1 MQHSPVS
8 NLSLLL
14 RLLKLA
20 RPHIGW
26 MALGVLLALI
36 TALANIGL
44 LAVSGWFL
52 ASMAAAGMAGV
63 TMNYFTPA
71 GVIRF
76 LAIVRTAGRYGE
88 RLVTHNATLK
98 LLAELRVWFYRKL
111 EPLAPAHLQR
121 YHSGDLLSRIQAD
134 IDQLD
139 NLYLRLLVPML
150 VALLAVPLVL
160 YIISRYDSNLAL
172 LTLTGLLSVAL
183 LIPLWSG
190 WRSQLPGQRQ
200 VERAAALRS
209 AQLDAVQGMR
219 ELLIYGA
226 EQRHTE
232 HCQRLSDQLIAAQRQ
247 RDRIAASSEALSLLM
262 VNLTVIASLWLL
274 IPQVASGGRPPAELA
289 MLALLI
295 LASFEVVLPMP
306 AALEQLSSSL
316 AAARRL
322 FSLADQPPARP
333 EPTHPANLP
342 ATCSIDIR
350 QLSFQ
355 YPDQLTPALQQLNLH
370 IQQGENIA
378 LIGPSGSGKTTLTS
392 LLLGFWRSDNG
403 QIQLGGTD
411 INQLDSD
418 TLRSQIAVV
427 SQHPHLFAATVAD
440 NLRLARPD
448 ATDAMLDEACEQ
460 AGLLEF
466 IQSLPDG
473 YQSWLGETG
482 QGLSGGQARRLAI
495 AQALLKP
502 APILILDEPTE
513 GLDPITEQAVIKAL
527 QPLLAERTVIMISH
541 RPAMLQAMDRIYL
554 FSQGQL
560 RDQGDHHSLL
570 ASNDYY
576 RQLLR
581 YF

>member
-1 MQHSPVS
+1 MSRSSTS
-8 NLSLLL
+8 NLQLLVRLL
-14 RLLKLA
+14 RLA
-20 RPHIGW
+20 RPHLGW

-36 TALANIGL
+36 TALANVGL

-52 ASMAAAGMAGV
+52 ASMAAAGIAGV
-63 TMNYFTPA
+63 SMNYFTPA

-111 EPLAPAHLQR
+111 EPLAPAHLQH

-139 NLYLRLLVPML
+139 NLYLKLLVPML
-150 VALLAVPLVL
+150 VALIAVPLIL
-160 YIISRYDSNLAL
+160 FIISRYDLDLAL
-172 LTLTGLLSVAL
+172 LALAGLLSVAL

-190 WRSQLPGQRQ
+190 WRSQQPGQRQ
-200 VERAAALRS
+200 IECAAHLRS

-226 EQRHTE
+226 ATRHQD
-232 HCQRLSDQLIAAQRQ
+232 HCQQLSDQLIQAQRQ
-247 RDRIAASSEALSLLM
+247 RDKIAASSDALSLLM

-274 IPQVASGGRPPAELA
+274 IPQVDSGSRPPAELA

-306 AALEQLSSSL
+306 GALEQLSSTL

-333 EPTHPANLP
+333 EPTHPATLP
-342 ATCSIDIR
+342 AAYDIEIR

-355 YPDQLTPALQQLNLH
+355 YPGQQQLALNQLSLR
-370 IQQGENIA
+370 INQGDNIA
-378 LIGPSGSGKTTLTS
+378 LIGPSGSGKTTLTN
-392 LLLGFWRSDNG
+392 LLLGFWRSDDG
-403 QIQLGGTD
+403 QIFLGGTD
-411 INQLDSD
+411 ISQLDSD
-418 TLRSQIAVV
+418 ALRSQIAVV
-427 SQHPHLFAATVAD
+427 SQHPHLFAATLAD

-448 ATDAMLDEACEQ
+448 ATDAMLDEACAQ
-460 AGLLEF
+460 AGLLDF

-473 YQSWLGETG
+473 YHSWLGETG

-513 GLDPITEQAVIKAL
+513 GLDPITEQAVINAL
-527 QPLLAERTVIMISH
+527 QPLMAEKTVILISH

-554 FSQGQL
+554 LAQGQL
-560 RDQGDHHSLL
+560 RDQGDHVSLL